1 MRRKQLKAQWT
12 YSVKAAHNVGAV
24 IYPPTDISTDT
35 KESLV
40 ELPIDD
46 ASYISFTNQP
56 SHIARLLHIPIPKQF
71 HRWSSD
77 IHLSSDDIDT
87 IMPNSNNNNNNSNS
101 SGGGSSSSSSS
112 SSSISMIGGNNS
124 KSGSGGGG
132 GSTSSNNNSAAGSN
146 NALSNLIQLY
156 PRSNTIS
163 IYKR

>member
-101 SGGGSSSSSSS
+101 SGGGSSSSSS
-112 SSSISMIGGNNS
+112 ISMIGGNNS